1 MPSSSVSEV
10 YVWMKEVTSLDSRA
24 FDVRCRREFKKV
36 CFTSFGIIPSQSCIR
51 AKYSVVWRFA
61 TSILY
66 VYPSTPSHWLS
77 CSKIKESVQGEL
89 FGLPRVETSMSL
101 MMVPHLNSVVF
112 YYKTTTWS
120 CLSGTT
126 CSHVSSRTSSC
137 FGACYR
143 SSSPENPATS
153 SRRFVLQTFIFLPR
167 LDESGISC
175 HQPDL
180 NLGQMWWLER
190 FPRAIILVSR

>member
-1 MPSSSVSEV
+1 
-10 YVWMKEVTSLDSRA
+10 MKGVTSSYTRA
-24 FDVRCRREFKKV
+24 FGESCRREFEKV
-36 CFTSFGIIPSQSCIR
+36 SFASSGIIPSQSCIR

-120 CLSGTT
+120 CLSGTA
-126 CSHVSSRTSSC
+126 CSHVVAEPAHVLELTIV
-137 FGACYR
+137 AH
-143 SSSPENPATS
+143 SPRIPQHYLVDLRCKLS
-153 SRRFVLQTFIFLPR
+153 FFFLDLMSLGYP
-167 LDESGISC
+167 DTNQIWISGRCDGWNIS
-175 HQPDL
+175 QEL
-180 NLGQMWWLER
+180 
-190 FPRAIILVSR
+190 